1 MALMVG
7 TEHGVPTAQHPQ
19 SPSPITHQGRVAR
32 RGTPGAAAAS
42 RCPRAPPDP
51 QGSPPPPA
59 VAQGRS
65 RHGAAWQPHPRSS
78 SSMASTGTTRTRH
91 RALRM
96 GWGQLAASLCTVTP
110 HSLLGDPRTHRG
122 RAAQCTAVSPGCRCC
137 GQRAARGGDG
147 DEMRMGLLMGWQ
159 WGWGDAMP
167 YCPHPTPLTSCC
179 SHRHVARSARADAAA
194 RCAHPGRCSSP
205 GPRTPCP
212 LHPAA
217 CHWCSNSQAGSAIR
231 SAAMGTPPW

>member
-51 QGSPPPPA
+51 QGSPPPPV

-159 WGWGDAMP
+159 WGWGGCYALLP
-167 YCPHPTPLTSCC
+167 SPHPTHQL
-179 SHRHVARSARADAAA
+179 
-194 RCAHPGRCSSP
+194 
-205 GPRTPCP
+205 
-212 LHPAA
+212 LHP
-217 CHWCSNSQAGSAIR
+217 SPR
-231 SAAMGTPPW
+231 GTLCPG